1 MKLKSYQKYSRI
13 IDFGNRKGIDNVA
26 FGMVAE
32 TKCLLALWHRI
43 ANFSRIRT
51 SEQIELDKWYHVAF
65 VLKNLTGFIFINAIQ
80 IMSEIFLTP
89 LPKILLVKATGIR
102 IQMQMLLMMK

>member
-1 MKLKSYQKYSRI
+1 MKLKSYQKYSRT

-32 TKCLLALWHRI
+32 TKCLLALCHRI

-51 SEQIELDKWYHVAF
+51 SEQIELDKSCCFRFKKLNWIYF
-65 VLKNLTGFIFINAIQ
+65 Y
-80 IMSEIFLTP
+80 
-89 LPKILLVKATGIR
+89 
-102 IQMQMLLMMK
+102 